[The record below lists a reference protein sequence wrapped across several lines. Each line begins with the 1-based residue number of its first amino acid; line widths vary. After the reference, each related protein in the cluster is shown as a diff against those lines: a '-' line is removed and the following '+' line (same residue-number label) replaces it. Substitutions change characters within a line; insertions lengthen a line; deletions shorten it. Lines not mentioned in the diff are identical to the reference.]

1 MNINEILSV
10 GSVIPVI
17 VIKDS
22 SHAIPLADA
31 LFAGG
36 ISIIEITLRTEAAL
50 EAIRV
55 IRGRRPEMIVGA
67 GTIITAA
74 LAHDAVSAGA
84 QFGVSPGASHSI
96 IDGCNDAGLS
106 LLPGATT
113 VSEIMVLA
121 ERGFQQMKF
130 FPAEAAGG
138 RPFLKSLISPFP
150 TLRFCPTGGIT
161 ETTAL
166 DWLVLENVPCV
177 GGTWIASAHN
187 INVGDFAGIKARA
200 SVASR
205 LGGTR
210 LE

>member
-31 LFAGG
+31 LLAGG

-55 IRGRRPEMIVGA
+55 IRGERPEMIVGA

-84 QFGVSPGASHSI
+84 
-96 IDGCNDAGLS
+96 
-106 LLPGATT
+106 
-113 VSEIMVLA
+113 
-121 ERGFQQMKF
+121 
-130 FPAEAAGG
+130 
-138 RPFLKSLISPFP
+138 
-150 TLRFCPTGGIT
+150 
-161 ETTAL
+161 
-166 DWLVLENVPCV
+166 
-177 GGTWIASAHN
+177 
-187 INVGDFAGIKARA
+187 
-200 SVASR
+200 
-205 LGGTR
+205 
-210 LE
+210 

>member
-150 TLRFCPTGGIT
+150 NLRFCPTGGIT
-161 ETTAL
+161 EATAP
-166 DWLVLENVPCV
+166 DWLALENVPCV
-177 GGTWIASAHN
+177 GGSWIASARS
-187 INVGDFAGIKARA
+187 INAGDFAGIKARA
-200 SVASR
+200 SAASL
-205 LGGTR
+205 LGGK
-210 LE
+210 ESE

>member
-150 TLRFCPTGGIT
+150 NLRFCPTGGIT
-161 ETTAL
+161 EATAP
-166 DWLVLENVPCV
+166 DWLALENVPCV
-177 GGTWIASAHN
+177 GGSWIASAHSLN
-187 INVGDFAGIKARA
+187 AGDFAGIKARA
-200 SVASR
+200 LVASQ
-205 LGGTR
+205 LGGKGS
-210 LE
+210 E